1 MPGTEESIKVAVRA
15 RPLNLREKKLKC
27 DIVVSMSGKTVTA
40 SPDRNPKHFTY
51 DYTFWSVGEGQGTQ
65 AEIFEDIGT
74 PMVSNA
80 VDGFNCTLFAYGQ
93 TGSGKSYTM
102 MGGVPTDEGDAGVI
116 PRMISGLFEEKDRL
130 EEDALVELQVRISYL
145 EIYKEQVTDLFAS
158 LSANKENKGE
168 NLKIMEHPKLGVYVK
183 GLYHMPCA
191 TKDEVM
197 RNLEYGLKMRTIAAT
212 NMNQSSSRSH
222 AVFTIIVNRL
232 EGERPKGKNGKDE
245 RKSLSAKIN
254 LIDLA
259 GSERTS
265 KAQTEND
272 RLKEGCAIN
281 QSLSQLGLVIKML
294 TEQSSGGLKAP
305 MFRASKLTFLLKDSL
320 AGNSKTCMMATVSP
334 ASDNY
339 DETVS
344 TLRFASSVKSIKT
357 VAVQN
362 KNKKDQ
368 LIDNLQQEM
377 RLLKAQM
384 AAGGLNVAEASE
396 QLKERER
403 LIKEQTQ
410 QDFQEELKAAREMS
424 RAREKA
430 LEESGL
436 SHGHITE
443 AFGIS
448 NGQPYMVN
456 MAFDP
461 MLAGCLIYLIQES
474 KPTTMGANKDNT
486 IVLKGLGMPDF
497 LCRIDVLEAG
507 GLSLTRL
514 SDGARVFVNGKLLEQ
529 NQMRELQ
536 DGDRISLGRTYVLK
550 LVCPGEGGA
559 APLQDDLVLQRD
571 ETDTA
576 EPENSPSWK
585 SLQDYVGQVVRQM
598 SAPMAAALMEEIKQA
613 CRLTDEANEVTT
625 ECRSGSDALHFEV
638 DLTSSIP
645 PCVAI
650 RVLQCECEDGP
661 ARANEEHWKNKYIW
675 SVSQLAERLERMRDY
690 WRQKDSSAVEEL
702 NPLEDPWHEA
712 EAAEIFQRMRHL
724 ESVVLEAEK
733 AFKASQES
741 QPLMLRMMNSEDSL
755 RRLIFGLWKSCVS
768 AGKRERK
775 ASTGRAALVKTPT
788 GRMRTTIV
796 LDKQQVVG
804 SGRKDSKGRG
814 SITPH
819 SAASS
824 RRMTLRFGVE
834 KGAQKQEPRTPR
846 KAAEKQEDSADPGLV
861 KSEPEATPEEPRRSD
876 VEMVELQRQLDVS
889 CQQKAAMENQ
899 LEVAWEL
906 VAELRGRLVDT
917 LEQGKQSA
925 DSEPATVVRAGK
937 EEDRSQM
944 QTAPGQLQ
952 PTQSNSRLLAQAD
965 ALAVASRAA
974 MDAAKAVQR
983 AKYQSG
989 IAALPWSSSR
999 LAARMTH
1006 RPGAHL
1012 PARSLSPATP
1022 RGRQVRHVWTQSVPK
1037 VQPSIPGIGRQP
1049 PERAQSVHLPGQ
1061 PVGYPVAWA
1070 PEPASALQPSA
1081 TFRHPGLRMVQV
1093 HQPIPHSTPAS
1104 PSSARTPQHFL
1115 DSTSPAF
1122 LGTSTP
1128 RLPNSSPAALY
1139 GQGPGPVL
1147 TQSTSAVSDASWLW
1161 SQPDLGATQSVPR
1174 GLPLRRPSSSALST
1188 GIASPQAGGLPPRQ
1202 EPTVASNG
1210 KLDSSGWFPLA
1221 AAQVD
1226 DNAECLQ
1233 VAPDMFLVRV
1243 AGAGSDKERPVR
1255 HSDCC
1260 GFGDALSAS
1269 LPLMR
1274 GLTQR

>member
-15 RPLNLREKKLKC
+15 RPLNQREKKLKC
-27 DIVVSMSGKTVTA
+27 DIVVSMSGKTVTV
-40 SPDRNPKHFTY
+40 SPERNPKHFTY

-65 AEIFEDIGT
+65 EEIFEDIGT
-74 PMVSNA
+74 NMVSNA

-102 MGGVPTDEGDAGVI
+102 MGGGPADVEDAGVI
-116 PRMISGLFEEKDRL
+116 PRMINGLFEEKDRL

-145 EIYKEQVTDLFAS
+145 EIYKEQVTDLFAA
-158 LSANKENKGE
+158 LSANKESKGE

-183 GLYHMPCA
+183 GLYLMPCA
-191 TKDEVM
+191 TKSDVM
-197 RNLEYGLKMRTIAAT
+197 SNLEYGLKMRTIAAT

-245 RKSLSAKIN
+245 RKSLHAKIN

-265 KAQTEND
+265 KAQTENE

-461 MLAGCLIYLIQES
+461 MLAGCLIYLIQEH
-474 KPTTMGANKDNT
+474 KPTTMGANKENT

-507 GLSLTRL
+507 GVSLTRL
-514 SDGARVFVNGKLLEQ
+514 SDGTRVAVNGKLLEQ

-536 DGDRISLGRTYVLK
+536 NGDRISLGRTYVLK
-550 LVCPGEGGA
+550 LVYPGEGA
-559 APLQDDLVLQRD
+559 ALNQDDLVLQRD
-571 ETDTA
+571 DTDTT
-576 EPENSPSWK
+576 ELENSPSWK

-598 SAPMAAALMEEIKQA
+598 SAPMASTLMEEIKQA
-613 CRLTDEANEVTT
+613 CRLTDEANEVTV

-638 DLTSSIP
+638 DLTSTFP
-645 PCVAI
+645 PCVTI
-650 RVLQCECEDGP
+650 RVLYCDCDDGP
-661 ARANEEHWKNKYIW
+661 GCTNEEHWKNKYIW

-690 WRQKDSSAVEEL
+690 WRQKDSSGAMPEL
-702 NPLEDPWHEA
+702 PPLEDPWHEA

-733 AFKASQES
+733 AFKVSQES
-741 QPLMLRMMNSEDSL
+741 QPLMLRIMNSEDSL

-796 LDKQQVVG
+796 LDKPLV
-804 SGRKDSKGRG
+804 GRKDSKSRG
-814 SITPH
+814 STTPQ
-819 SAASS
+819 ATSS
-824 RRMTLRFGVE
+824 GRRKTLKFGAE
-834 KGAQKQEPRTPR
+834 KGAERQEPRTPR
-846 KAAEKQEDSADPGLV
+846 RSAAQADPGGV
-861 KSEPEATPEEPRRSD
+861 ETGPAQPEPEATPEEPRRPD
-876 VEMVELQRQLDVS
+876 VEMVELQRQLDES
-889 CQQKAAMENQ
+889 CQQKAAMEHQ
-899 LEVAWEL
+899 LEVAYEL
-906 VAELRGRLVDT
+906 VDELRGRLVDT
-917 LEQGKQSA
+917 LEQKPPQPQPA
-925 DSEPATVVRAGK
+925 EPSVVGAVK
-937 EEDRSQM
+937 EKLGMRCDPE
-944 QTAPGQLQ
+944 LQ
-952 PTQSNSRLLAQAD
+952 PNESNSCLLAQAD
-965 ALAVASRAA
+965 ALALASRAA
-974 MDAAKAVQR
+974 LDAAKAVQR

-999 LAARMTH
+999 LAARVT
-1006 RPGAHL
+1006 RPGLQL
-1012 PARSLSPATP
+1012 PARSVSPATP
-1022 RGRQVRHVWTQSVPK
+1022 RTRPVRWTQSYPRVAQ
-1037 VQPSIPGIGRQP
+1037 VAQPGIACAGRPP
-1049 PERAQSVHLPGQ
+1049 PERSQPVHFPGQ
-1061 PVGYPVAWA
+1061 PIYPVAWA
-1070 PEPASALQPSA
+1070 PAEQPTPVLRA
-1081 TFRHPGLRMVQV
+1081 PTTFIQPGRMGMGMTGLKMVQV
-1093 HQPIPHSTPAS
+1093 HQPAPQSTPAS
-1104 PSSARTPQHFL
+1104 PSPTARTPRQYP
-1115 DSTSPAF
+1115 DPAPYW
-1122 LGTSTP
+1122 GTSSP
-1128 RLPNSSPAALY
+1128 RLPNATAPAFYA
-1139 GQGPGPVL
+1139 PPL
-1147 TQSTSAVSDASWLW
+1147 TQSTSAVSDTSWLW
-1161 SQPDLGATQSVPR
+1161 SQPDLGAAQAPR
-1174 GLPLRRPSSSALST
+1174 SAPLRRPSSSALST
-1188 GIASPQAGGLPPRQ
+1188 GVTSLMQ
-1202 EPTVASNG
+1202 EPRTSNDG
-1210 KLDSSGWFPLA
+1210 KAEGSSSGWFPLA
-1221 AAQVD
+1221 HAGVD
-1226 DNAECLQ
+1226 SSAECLK
-1233 VAPDMFLVRV
+1233 VAPDLFLVRV
-1243 AGAGSDKERPVR
+1243 PDAGAEVDRPAQDVN
-1255 HSDCC
+1255 CC
-1260 GFGDALSAS
+1260 GLGDTLAAS
-1269 LPLMR
+1269 MPRLR
-1274 GLTQR
+1274 GIAHL

>member
-1 MPGTEESIKVAVRA
+1 
-15 RPLNLREKKLKC
+15 
-27 DIVVSMSGKTVTA
+27 MSGKTVTA

-116 PRMISGLFEEKDRL
+116 PRMISGLFEEKEHPCKEPGSSGL
-130 EEDALVELQVRISYL
+130 VRISYL

-168 NLKIMEHPKLGVYVK
+168 NLKIMVAWTANELGLEGSLASRSMPETREHPKLGVYVK

-294 TEQSSGGLKAP
+294 TEQSNGGLKAP

-334 ASDNY
+334 ASDPHLHGMKLLSTVVQLSLLGDTAAAEDNY

-403 LIKEQTQ
+403 LIK
-410 QDFQEELKAAREMS
+410 DWIFGAPELSLQAAREMS

-507 GLSLTRL
+507 
-514 SDGARVFVNGKLLEQ
+514 
-529 NQMRELQ
+529 
-536 DGDRISLGRTYVLK
+536 
-550 LVCPGEGGA
+550 
-559 APLQDDLVLQRD
+559 
-571 ETDTA
+571 
-576 EPENSPSWK
+576 
-585 SLQDYVGQVVRQM
+585 
-598 SAPMAAALMEEIKQA
+598 
-613 CRLTDEANEVTT
+613 
-625 ECRSGSDALHFEV
+625 
-638 DLTSSIP
+638 
-645 PCVAI
+645 
-650 RVLQCECEDGP
+650 
-661 ARANEEHWKNKYIW
+661 
-675 SVSQLAERLERMRDY
+675 
-690 WRQKDSSAVEEL
+690 
-702 NPLEDPWHEA
+702 
-712 EAAEIFQRMRHL
+712 
-724 ESVVLEAEK
+724 
-733 AFKASQES
+733 
-741 QPLMLRMMNSEDSL
+741 
-755 RRLIFGLWKSCVS
+755 
-768 AGKRERK
+768 
-775 ASTGRAALVKTPT
+775 KT
-788 GRMRTTIV
+788 
-796 LDKQQVVG
+796 
-804 SGRKDSKGRG
+804 
-814 SITPH
+814 H
-819 SAASS
+819 SA
-824 RRMTLRFGVE
+824 
-834 KGAQKQEPRTPR
+834 
-846 KAAEKQEDSADPGLV
+846 
-861 KSEPEATPEEPRRSD
+861 
-876 VEMVELQRQLDVS
+876 
-889 CQQKAAMENQ
+889 
-899 LEVAWEL
+899 
-906 VAELRGRLVDT
+906 
-917 LEQGKQSA
+917 
-925 DSEPATVVRAGK
+925 
-937 EEDRSQM
+937 
-944 QTAPGQLQ
+944 
-952 PTQSNSRLLAQAD
+952 
-965 ALAVASRAA
+965 
-974 MDAAKAVQR
+974 
-983 AKYQSG
+983 
-989 IAALPWSSSR
+989 
-999 LAARMTH
+999 
-1006 RPGAHL
+1006 
-1012 PARSLSPATP
+1012 
-1022 RGRQVRHVWTQSVPK
+1022 
-1037 VQPSIPGIGRQP
+1037 
-1049 PERAQSVHLPGQ
+1049 
-1061 PVGYPVAWA
+1061 
-1070 PEPASALQPSA
+1070 
-1081 TFRHPGLRMVQV
+1081 
-1093 HQPIPHSTPAS
+1093 
-1104 PSSARTPQHFL
+1104 
-1115 DSTSPAF
+1115 
-1122 LGTSTP
+1122 
-1128 RLPNSSPAALY
+1128 
-1139 GQGPGPVL
+1139 
-1147 TQSTSAVSDASWLW
+1147 
-1161 SQPDLGATQSVPR
+1161 
-1174 GLPLRRPSSSALST
+1174 
-1188 GIASPQAGGLPPRQ
+1188 
-1202 EPTVASNG
+1202 
-1210 KLDSSGWFPLA
+1210 
-1221 AAQVD
+1221 
-1226 DNAECLQ
+1226 
-1233 VAPDMFLVRV
+1233 
-1243 AGAGSDKERPVR
+1243 
-1255 HSDCC
+1255 
-1260 GFGDALSAS
+1260 
-1269 LPLMR
+1269 
-1274 GLTQR
+1274 